1 MTNINN
7 KKRWTTTC
15 YTSILRVFFPC
26 NGPSSYMSFTLPFHL
41 NPKMEN
47 KTKKTKEYLSFRIK
61 KNNGKNEDWFHW
73 YVLLT
78 IKLQQ
83 LLFKSLW
90 VFFVA
95 FYQVK
100 FCKCKFCH
108 MLFWSVLYLF
118 VFIISTSNTHIYLI
132 TVYFNKK
139 PMRMYNLQ

>member
-83 LLFKSLW
+83 LLSHCEFSLW
-90 VFFVA
+90 LSTKSNFAKANFVICC
-95 FYQVK
+95 FGQCYIYL
-100 FCKCKFCH
+100 CS
-108 MLFWSVLYLF
+108 LFLPV
-118 VFIISTSNTHIYLI
+118 THISI
-132 TVYFNKK
+132 
-139 PMRMYNLQ
+139 

>member
-61 KNNGKNEDWFHW
+61 KEQWEKWRLVSLVCFID
-73 YVLLT
+73 YQIT
-78 IKLQQ
+78 AII
-83 LLFKSLW
+83 KSLW

-132 TVYFNKK
+132 TVHFNKK
-139 PMRMYNLQ
+139 PMRMYNL